1 MSSDLVVERLSNELI
16 PPFAEYSG
24 KDSYFEGNTP
34 LSKAVGYIVVL
45 GFGALF
51 SVFTT
56 AIVYFDKKFKGN
68 ANMTSEHFNSKFHCI
83 VRPSIV
89 GAVVVDNRPVLRR
102 GIQFSSHQVVN

>member
-1 MSSDLVVERLSNELI
+1 MSSDIVVERLSNDLI
-16 PPFAEYSG
+16 PPFAQYSG
-24 KDSYFEGNTP
+24 KESYFEGNTP

-83 VRPSIV
+83 VRSSIV
-89 GAVVVDNRPVLRR
+89 GAVVVVDNRPVL
-102 GIQFSSHQVVN
+102 

>member
-1 MSSDLVVERLSNELI
+1 MSSSTVVDRLANELI

-24 KDSYFEGNTP
+24 KTSYFEGNTP

-56 AIVYFDKKFKGN
+56 CIVYFDKKFKGN
-68 ANMTSEHFNSKFHCI
+68 ANMTSEHFNSKCSLH
-83 VRPSIV
+83 RPASAGDV
-89 GAVVVDNRPVLRR
+89 AADRLVPGTE
-102 GIQFSSHQVVN
+102 

>member
-1 MSSDLVVERLSNELI
+1 MSSPTVVERLTNELI

-24 KDSYFEGNTP
+24 KESYFEGNTP
-34 LSKAVGYIVVL
+34 LSKAVGYVVVL

-68 ANMTSEHFNSKFHCI
+68 ANMTSEHFNSKFSLHRPALPCLPAGI
-83 VRPSIV
+83 VVAPL
-89 GAVVVDNRPVLRR
+89 VLGRK
-102 GIQFSSHQVVN
+102 QSQSTK

>member
-1 MSSDLVVERLSNELI
+1 MSSDLVVDRLSNPLI
-16 PPFAEYSG
+16 PPFSQYSG
-24 KDSYFEGNTP
+24 RESYFEGNTP
-34 LSKAVGYIVVL
+34 LSQAVGYIVVL

-83 VRPSIV
+83 GRSSIA
-89 GAVVVDNRPVLRR
+89 GAAAVDDNWLML
-102 GIQFSSHQVVN
+102 

>member
-1 MSSDLVVERLSNELI
+1 MSSIVTERLANDLI
-16 PPFAEYSG
+16 PPFAKYSG
-24 KDSYFEGNTP
+24 MESYFEGNTP

-68 ANMTSEHFNSKFHCI
+68 ANMTSEHFNSECSLH
-83 VRPSIV
+83 RPASA
-89 GAVVVDNRPVLRR
+89 GDVDADRLVP
-102 GIQFSSHQVVN
+102 GTE